1 MSLHL
6 QRDLDHLKK
15 DVLQL
20 GYQVETAINNS
31 IICLIDRRPELA
43 ENIFSG
49 EQLINEK
56 EVQIEESCLKILA
69 LHQPVAVDLRF
80 IVVVLKV
87 NNDLERMGDF
97 AINIAKR
104 ALFLASKNPIQYPTE
119 FTQTMAKSIT
129 IMVRDS
135 LESLITLDATMARNV
150 IAMDNDV
157 DDANRQMYVKLQ
169 ALMKEDSTSV
179 ERAVSLLSTSRYLER
194 IADLATNIAEDVLFM
209 VEGEVIRHQNLSPQI
224 QH

>member
-135 LESLITLDATMARNV
+135 LESLITLDAKMARNV

>member
-1 MSLHL
+1 M
-6 QRDLDHLKK
+6 
-15 DVLQL
+15 
-20 GYQVETAINNS
+20 
-31 IICLIDRRPELA
+31 
-43 ENIFSG
+43 
-49 EQLINEK
+49 
-56 EVQIEESCLKILA
+56 
-69 LHQPVAVDLRF
+69 DLRF